1 MTTEHLEDAL
11 WFRDPE
17 DFAVGMNLVAVQAS
31 VSAAVV
37 LVFILMSNHVH
48 FVLYGTRKEAEEFV
62 QRFKGRYSQYYC
74 RKWGVKEFLR
84 RNKVNI
90 IELPDEPE
98 VLERAIAYVLMNCV
112 AAGICTHPSLYPW
125 GCGSALFK
133 VPVSEVK
140 MDRNPVNR
148 ASEWPGERRGTLE
161 RKWRGAPAGMEQGAP
176 GRMGRTAPVGMEQ
189 GIPRKKSRGVPVG
202 MEQVTP
208 GRKSRGTPAGKGR
221 GVLVK
226 IGDLSLRARAR
237 LLHSAVADLPAE
249 WALSDAG
256 YVLPESFIGADAVER
271 LFRTP
276 QRLDYFLRTSSKAR
290 KRLEME
296 EESLPSFKDQVLL
309 GAVPDLCQSLFQ
321 KKYFAELEQTQKTE
335 ILRQLRYRF
344 SACPN
349 QLSRVCGL
357 SYAETAK
364 LLDAV

>member
-1 MTTEHLEDAL
+1 MRRFYLVTTEHLEDAL

-31 VSAAVV
+31 VSAVIV

-48 FVLYGTRKEAEEFV
+48 FVLYGTRKEVEEFV

-90 IELPDEPE
+90 KELPDEPE

-133 VPVSEVK
+133 VPVSEVD
-140 MDRNPVNR
+140 MDRNPANR
-148 ASEWPGERRGTLE
+148 ASEWAVGR
-161 RKWRGAPAGMEQGAP
+161 RGAPVGMEQGAP
-176 GRMGRTAPVGMEQ
+176 GRTGQSA
-189 GIPRKKSRGVPVG
+189 
-202 MEQVTP
+202 
-208 GRKSRGTPAGKGR
+208 PAGKGR
-221 GVLVK
+221 GFLAK
-226 IGDLSLRARAR
+226 IGDLSRRARAR

-256 YVLPESFIGADAVER
+256 YVLPESFIGIDAVER
-271 LFRTP
+271 LFRSP

-296 EESLPSFKDQVLL
+296 EESLPSFKDQVIL
-309 GAVPDLCQSLFQ
+309 GAVPDLCQCLFQ
-321 KKYFAELEQTQKTE
+321 KKCFAELEQTQKTE
-335 ILRQLRYRF
+335 ILRQLRFRF

-357 SYAETAK
+357 SYAETAE